1 MDEEL
6 CHLDATELLTCS
18 YEEFYLRYSAELEF
32 PGLTH
37 TLAIDT
43 LDCIHIGTCSLFN
56 FNLAGNSAEIG
67 IMLGEKMYWG
77 RGYGEDALNTFML
90 DIFEVSGLQS
100 LILRTLDWNVRA
112 RTCFEKCGFVPRG
125 DIVRGEQ
132 RFIIMQAM
140 RKAALNK
147 GQ

>member
-1 MDEEL
+1 M
-6 CHLDATELLTCS
+6 
-18 YEEFYLRYSAELEF
+18 
-32 PGLTH
+32 
-37 TLAIDT
+37 
-43 LDCIHIGTCSLFN
+43 GTCSLFN

-140 RKAALNK
+140 RKAALSK